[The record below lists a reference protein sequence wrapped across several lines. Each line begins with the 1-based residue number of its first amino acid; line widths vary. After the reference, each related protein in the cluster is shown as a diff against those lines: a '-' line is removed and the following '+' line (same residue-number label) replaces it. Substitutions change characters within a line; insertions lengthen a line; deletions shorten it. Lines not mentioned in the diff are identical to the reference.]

1 MTNLAP
7 GDSAELARNVRDAL
21 DDGKAVDV
29 RTLDVSAMTVITDYL
44 LVASG
49 RTSRQVRALTERVL
63 EAGRERGAEL
73 LGLEGERGGDWVLVD
88 FGGVIVH
95 IMQPDAR
102 EFYQL
107 EKLWEERAPA
117 SAAVDAG

>member
-29 RTLDVSAMTVITDYL
+29 RTLDVSAMTVITDYM

-49 RTSRQVRALTERVL
+49 RSSRQVRALTERVL

>member
-29 RTLDVSAMTVITDYL
+29 RTLDVSAMTVITDYM